1 MADKKKDIKF
11 FEFENDKKSSE
22 TFNKALENV
31 IEKDKKLLERS
42 LTRIKKNVT
51 RNLNKLNIDF
61 ETNEYKIDQMEDAI
75 SYNKRLIQKV
85 TDEKNSIKIHFFT
98 RKKKEK
104 KLRIEELDKFIE
116 VLNNTEK
123 EFIFIMNEYSKLT
136 NRKKL
141 DRVIDIEEEIKEEKD
156 PLLRTISFYI
166 NKNKKEKR
174 EDK

>member
-1 MADKKKDIKF
+1 MAGKKKDIKF
-11 FEFENDKKSSE
+11 FEFGNDKKSSE

-51 RNLNKLNIDF
+51 RNLNKLDINF
-61 ETNEYKIDQMEDAI
+61 ETNEYKIDQMKEAI
-75 SYNKRLIQKV
+75 EYNKRLIQRI
-85 TDEKNSIKIHFFT
+85 TEEKNSIKIRFYT

-104 KLRIEELDKFIE
+104 RLRIEELDNFIK

-141 DRVIDIEEEIKEEKD
+141 DRVVDIEEEIKEEKD

-166 NKNKKEKR
+166 NKNKKEK
-174 EDK
+174 EKDK